1 VETVVSALTIAETM
15 TPLQNTFKSNQI
27 NFINIQQQIKSKQV
41 KRNKMNNI
49 KILKLGQVGHK

>member
-41 KRNKMNNI
+41 KKKQNEQYKNI
-49 KILKLGQVGHK
+49 KAGTGRS